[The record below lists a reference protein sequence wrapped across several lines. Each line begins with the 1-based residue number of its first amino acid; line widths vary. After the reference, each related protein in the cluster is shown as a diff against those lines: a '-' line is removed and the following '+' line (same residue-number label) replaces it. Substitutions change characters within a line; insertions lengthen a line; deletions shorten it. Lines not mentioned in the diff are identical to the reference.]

1 MKHYVNSILLFS
13 IVLLL
18 WLLSGFIFEIN
29 LDYYNL
35 LSIPNYTLSGN
46 YISIIWFIIYITNSI
61 SIILILRKYNIFKNY
76 DYLYILLTTYLS
88 SQLFLY
94 FFFYLMSPFLGFIIT
109 VVTFISSIFWFL
121 ETKKLNKLA
130 SYFVLPYIIYSLYA
144 VILMT
149 HVYVI
154 NF

>member
-35 LSIPNYTLSGN
+35 LSLPNYTLSEN

-61 SIILILRKYNIFKNY
+61 SIILILRKYNIFKKY

>member
-35 LSIPNYTLSGN
+35 LSLPNYTLSEN

>member
-35 LSIPNYTLSGN
+35 LSLPNYTLSGN

-130 SYFVLPYIIYSLYA
+130 SYFVLPYIIYLLYA

>member
-35 LSIPNYTLSGN
+35 LSLPNYTLSGN

>member
-13 IVLLL
+13 IILLL

-35 LSIPNYTLSGN
+35 LSLPNYTLSGN

-76 DYLYILLTTYLS
+76 DYLFILLTTYLS